1 MAWLWT
7 DTLADLLETIDR
19 VEPDALRS
27 LRVRPVAYRLGDD
40 GDLISLAR
48 AVYQEMGETA
58 TRPRLEDPGAGP
70 GHSPSSRPA

>member
-27 LRVRPVAYRLGDD
+27 LRLRPVAYRLGDD
-40 GDLISLAR
+40 GDPISLAR
-48 AVYQEMGETA
+48 AVYREMGETA
-58 TRPRLEDPGAGP
+58 TSPRLEGSGAEPGR
-70 GHSPSSRPA
+70 SPSSRPA